1 MLAWRPG
8 IGIRIERVFVETALQ
23 VLVSGLLTG
32 VEYAV
37 AAVGMTLIFS
47 VGRVLNLA
55 HGAFFALGAYIA
67 YQSTLLGVPSVGG
80 AVPAAI
86 AGLVVGAAAERALV
100 RPLRPEPVATATALL
115 GVAVLAESGF
125 SLGWGAADRSVPLRL
140 PSFLVDHIVIS
151 AEQLIAVAAGVAVLG
166 AIAVYVRT
174 KPGLALTA
182 AAADAE
188 IAQLAGVD
196 VGRLRTAVFGIGCAM
211 AAAAGAFLS
220 PLLSV
225 GPTMGRVP
233 LALTLA
239 MVAAG
244 GPGRIWGTVVA
255 SIIIGLASTF
265 VGFYLAPPWSYVF
278 ALLLMTAVLL
288 RYADRTVERMSL

>member
-1 MLAWRPG
+1 M
-8 IGIRIERVFVETALQ
+8 ETALQ
-23 VLVSGLLTG
+23 VAVSGLLTG

-37 AAVGMTLIFS
+37 AAVGMTLIFG

-55 HGAFFALGAYIA
+55 QGSFFTLGAYIA
-67 YQSTLLGVPSVGG
+67 YQSTVLGIPSVGG

-86 AGLVVGAAAERALV
+86 AGLVVGAAVERAIV
-100 RPLRPEPVATATALL
+100 RPLRPEPVAAATALL

-140 PSFLVDHIVIS
+140 PSFLLGRVVIS
-151 AEQLIAVAAGVAVLG
+151 AEQLIAVAAAVAVLG
-166 AIAVYVRT
+166 TIAVYVRT
-174 KPGLALTA
+174 KPGRALNA

-225 GPTMGRVP
+225 APTVGRVP
-233 LALTLA
+233 LALILA

-255 SIIIGLASTF
+255 GIGIGLASTF
-265 VGFYLAPPWSYVF
+265 VGFYLAPQWSYVF
-278 ALLLMTAVLL
+278 ALLLMTAVLIG
-288 RYADRTVERMSL
+288 RADRTGHRMSL

>member
-1 MLAWRPG
+1 
-8 IGIRIERVFVETALQ
+8 VFVETALQ
-23 VLVSGLLTG
+23 VVVSGLVIG

-55 HGAFFALGAYIA
+55 HGSFFALGAYIA
-67 YQSTLLGVPSVGG
+67 YQSTLLGMPSVGG

-86 AGLVVGAAAERALV
+86 AGLVAGVAVERALI
-100 RPLRPEPVATATALL
+100 RPLRPDPVAAATALL
-115 GVAVLAESGF
+115 GVAVLAESAF
-125 SLGWGAADRSVPLRL
+125 SLGWGVADRSVPFRL
-140 PSFLVDHIVIS
+140 PSFLAGRVVIS
-151 AEQLIAVAAGVAVLG
+151 EEQLIAAAVGVAILG
-166 AIAVYVRT
+166 ALAVYVRT
-174 KPGLALTA
+174 KPGLALNA

-196 VGRLRTAVFGIGCAM
+196 VERLRTAVFGIGCAM

-220 PLLSV
+220 PLLGV
-225 GPTMGRVP
+225 GPTVGRVP

-255 SIIIGLASTF
+255 SMGIGLASTF

-278 ALLLMTAVLL
+278 ALLLMTAVLI
-288 RYADRTVERMSL
+288 RSADRTVQRMSP